1 MNITDYK
8 KILEDSLFFER
19 YTIGVNPHSLCI
31 LDETNIIGSWGD
43 TMKSIVKGLK
53 NWGVATFK
61 FFVFNSEI
69 GYYDTCI
76 DYCISAKNYEQYY
89 ILFELTDF
97 NIEMKLIDPDY
108 EEDNDQIIFDMD
120 INLDFADE
128 LDKVLCKNK
137 KLIKENSY
145 RINLLTY
152 ENLLERECNIR
163 VEMSKEILKEAE
175 IYKLELNNLKNG

>member
-8 KILEDSLFFER
+8 KILEDSLFFES

-31 LDETNIIGSWGD
+31 LDETHIIGTVGD
-43 TMKSIVKGLK
+43 TMKSIVEGLK
-53 NWGVATFK
+53 NWDVGTMK
-61 FFVFNSEI
+61 FFIFNGEI
-69 GYYDTCI
+69 KDYNTCI

-89 ILFELTDF
+89 ILFELTAN
-97 NIEMKLIDPDY
+97 NIVMKLFDLDY
-108 EEDNDQIIFDMD
+108 EEDNEQIIFDID

-145 RINLLTY
+145 RIHLLTY

-163 VEMSKEILKEAE
+163 VEMSEEILKVAE
-175 IYKLELNNLKNG
+175 IYKTELNIIKNG